1 MFFKPIMKILNTV
14 DENAE
19 LDQGD
24 VAVRAIK
31 VSEWHEMEKAF
42 HDNTVIEGVLETR
55 TQTGYIVRIGEMT
68 AFMPHYRFDVF
79 QYPHIPLH
87 YRDVPLGFHVIKI
100 DSENQ
105 KAQVSHLSVIKD
117 LRREKIQQ
125 FERGDVCTA
134 EVTSILESGVTLDV
148 KGVPAILHSQDISW
162 EAVNNPHE
170 KLKVGNVIKVK
181 ILKVQAAK
189 LRLVAGLKQLDN
201 SRWTGFVSQY
211 QVGDIVSAKVTDFT
225 DYGCF
230 LSCDKGVVGLL
241 HQSEIIWS
249 DTEVKASRH
258 LRRGQSLQVKLIAI
272 DHDNERLSFSLR
284 QVNPDPWD
292 SFVYQHQIGDIVIG
306 KIINRTD
313 YGVFIDVSCGQG
325 ASVKGLLH
333 NKDISWLVYG
343 QTASLN
349 FKPNNAI
356 SVKVLSIDA
365 KQKRLGLGLKQLSAD
380 PFKGFKQEERS
391 KDQKKQS
398 SEPVELKLLLSSI
411 GDNVPQE
418 LINSIKN
425 IQSANKDRFRLGLVS
440 EKDAFDEADLIIP
453 LLSVDY
459 LQSQQCHDLQEWKE
473 HQSEDVSESA
483 FVLPVIISNTG
494 KNHCFSNLAT
504 LPPDGQAPSAWVSR
518 STCWHNVEK
527 GIENVLKQLA
537 KQHQA

>member
-1 MFFKPIMKILNTV
+1 MFFKPIMKILSTV
-14 DENAE
+14 DEKKQ
-19 LDQGD
+19 LDHDD
-24 VAVRAIK
+24 VSTRPTKI
-31 VSEWHEMEKAF
+31 SEWHQIEQAF
-42 HDNTVIEGVLETR
+42 HDNIVIEGVLETR

-87 YRDVPLGFHVIKI
+87 YRDKVLGFHVIKI
-100 DSENQ
+100 DVDNR

-117 LRREKIQQ
+117 SRREKIQQ

-134 EVTSILESGVTLDV
+134 EVTSILESGVTLDIE
-148 KGVPAILHSQDISW
+148 GVPAILHSQDISW
-162 EAVNNPHE
+162 ETINNPHE
-170 KLKVGNVIKVK
+170 KLNVGNVIKVK

-201 SRWTGFVSQY
+201 SRWSGFISQY

-249 DTEVKASRH
+249 DADVKASRH

-272 DHDNERLSFSLR
+272 DHDNERLSFSLK

-292 SFVYQHQIGDIVIG
+292 SFVYQHQVGDIVIG
-306 KIINRTD
+306 KIVNRTD
-313 YGVFIDVSCGQG
+313 YGVFIDVGCGQG
-325 ASVKGLLH
+325 ASIKGLLH

-356 SVKVLSIDA
+356 SVKILNIDA
-365 KQKRLGLGLKQLSAD
+365 KQKRLGLGLKQLSKD
-380 PFKGFKQEERS
+380 PFKRFEHEEPA
-391 KDQKKQS
+391 KDQGNHR
-398 SEPVELKLLLSSI
+398 SEPVELKLLLSSLN
-411 GDNVPQE
+411 GNVPQE
-418 LINSIKN
+418 LINCIQNIK
-425 IQSANKDRFRLGLVS
+425 SSNKERFCLDWIS
-440 EKDAFDEADLIIP
+440 DNEAFDEADLIIP

-459 LQSQQCHDLQEWKE
+459 LQSQQCHALQEWKE
-473 HQSEDVSESA
+473 QQPEEKL
-483 FVLPVIISNTG
+483 VLPVIISGVG
-494 KNHCFSNLAT
+494 KNHCFSDLAS
-504 LPPDGQAPSAWVSR
+504 LPPDGQAPSAWISR
-518 STCWHNVEK
+518 STCWHNIEK
-527 GIENVLKQLA
+527 GVENALKQLA
-537 KQHQA
+537 KHR